1 MRRAIFLAILFSTLS
16 VPAQAQNATVA
27 VNTGPISAAVSVSQ
41 PAFLAPVV
49 TANPTSFLAPAAV
62 AEFPDRTS
70 GQTVAPMSPVTST
83 GVAGSATNSYAGT
96 PLDNASQ
103 GTQSYS
109 SYNTGE
115 GPQGEWHVQNLGDRT
130 TQQLTN
136 LNLPRTGT
144 MGLAPVFG
152 TGNDGLTSPGGYSPV
167 ITIPFLGTFRIPS
180 SVGLPGGGAIGL
192 PPGVTN
198 PSALL
203 NTLTGN

>member
-16 VPAQAQNATVA
+16 VPAHAQSANVA

-49 TANPTSFLAPAAV
+49 SANPTSFLAPAVFA
-62 AEFPDRTS
+62 ASTS
-70 GQTVAPMSPVTST
+70 GQTLAPMSPVTAT

-103 GTQSYS
+103 GTQSYT
-109 SYNTGE
+109 SYSTGE
-115 GPQGEWHVQNLGDRT
+115 GPQGEWHVQNLADKT

-152 TGNDGLTSPGGYSPV
+152 TSNDGLTSPGGYSPV

-180 SVGLPGGGAIGL
+180 TVALPGGGAVGL
-192 PPGVTN
+192 PAGVTN